1 MDAENEDLI
10 IYIRQDVDGFVWR
23 IGDCSLEHVSTF
35 PALGY
40 VQVITFKTTG
50 AYTVFSSE
58 RKLQH
63 S

>member
-1 MDAENEDLI
+1 MDAENKVFM

-40 VQVITFKTTG
+40 VQVINYPQDRQDFWGKM
-50 AYTVFSSE
+50 
-58 RKLQH
+58 
-63 S
+63 